1 LTVEDGTNHPA
12 EEFAIVARPSS
23 APRDVG
29 SFALRS
35 IRVPLLAFIFGCG
48 LLLFLLISPPKP
60 WILLLLTGLVAAGAD
75 GIFRE
80 QPRAKLER
88 DVAWTAPLL
97 FLPTMMALSAGLF
110 LEEAV
115 EGYWL
120 LPAVAGASVLMA
132 AILYAEN
139 ASIDEQSQ
147 YYPAARFMLNVGTF
161 LTGFGF
167 YVVVYAFEVSLVP
180 AAITVGLVSML
191 LAVEVLREAEGDPVR
206 ELVFAAAIGVVVAE
220 ARWALYFL
228 PLESYLAGVF
238 LLLVFYV
245 GSGLIQH
252 HIDDDLSGPVI
263 MEFSVIATLGVV
275 IVALGRIFETSV

>member
-1 LTVEDGTNHPA
+1 M
-12 EEFAIVARPSS
+12 
-23 APRDVG
+23 
-29 SFALRS
+29 
-35 IRVPLLAFIFGCG
+35 PLLAFIFGCG

-97 FLPTMMALSAGLF
+97 FLPTMLALSAGLF

-115 EGYWL
+115 EGYWR
-120 LPAVAGASVLMA
+120 LPAVAARRCSWRRSSTPRTRRSTSRASTTRRR
-132 AILYAEN
+132 
-139 ASIDEQSQ
+139 ASCSTS
-147 YYPAARFMLNVGTF
+147 GTF

-252 HIDDDLSGPVI
+252 HIDDDLSGPV
-263 MEFSVIATLGVV
+263 SHGVQRDRG
-275 IVALGRIFETSV
+275 AGRGHRGAGAHFRDVCLTHHLSDPLVSRFHHPIFMASLA